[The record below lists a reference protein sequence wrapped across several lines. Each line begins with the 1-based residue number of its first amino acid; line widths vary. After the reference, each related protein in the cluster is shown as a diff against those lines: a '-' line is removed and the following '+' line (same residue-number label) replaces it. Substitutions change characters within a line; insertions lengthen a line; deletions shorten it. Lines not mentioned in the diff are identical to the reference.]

1 MDRRQFLTTTAGI
14 ALGGFAASAP
24 AIAQAKTKLR
34 VGYLH
39 TVAVDGQIWTGM
51 DRGTFDKQG
60 LDLELRQF
68 NTGLEIFQ
76 ALIGG
81 SLDVLAT
88 GAVLSNFPA
97 RGQGKVFLINDIEVA
112 TAQLWIRSD
121 QGIKSFEDLKG
132 KRIAT
137 ATGTTAHVFLD
148 KALRANKIDPKEVEL
163 VNQTM
168 PAAVTAFISGAVPAV
183 ALWVPFNVTVRDKV
197 PGAVKL
203 ADASAYYPQAAII
216 GGWAAA
222 NDYYEPNKETLT
234 KLIKGWAEANDYIVA
249 NSSEAMESLQKAH
262 YSQTPLNGSIQTARS
277 PIGCSNRPTSSWR
290 MPGSRTSRPP
300 ASISIRASISR
311 RLLEVALLTKRQ
323 VSRGDTCLW
332 LAASFNA
339 RRGVRLRFCPVGW
352 QKPKSLVSLLR
363 TAALLDKTTP
373 EEWEQCSAPVAA
385 LRHLRPATSPHAR
398 Q

>member
-1 MDRRQFLTTTAGI
+1 VDRRQFLTTTGI
-14 ALGGFAASAP
+14 TLGGLAISAP
-24 AIAQAKTKLR
+24 AIAQAKTRIR

-51 DRGTFDKQG
+51 DRGMFDKQG
-60 LDLELRQF
+60 IELELRQF

-81 SLDVLAT
+81 SLDVLST

-97 RGQGKVFLINDIEVA
+97 RGQGKVFLLNDIEVA
-112 TAQLWIRSD
+112 TAQLWVRSD

-148 KALRANKIDPKEVEL
+148 KALRANKIDPKDVEL

-216 GGWAAA
+216 GGWAAS
-222 NDYYEPNKETLT
+222 NDYYDANRETLS
-234 KLIKGWAEANDYIVA
+234 KLIKGWAEANDYFMA
-249 NSSEAMESLQKAH
+249 NSDEALTSLQKAH
-262 YSQTPLNGSIQTARS
+262 YSQTPLTDIKESFQGQKMF
-277 PIGCSNRPTSSWR
+277 TSHDWKRLYSDGTVIKWLQQSTDFF
-290 MPGSRTSRPP
+290 MANAGIKDFTP
-300 ASISIRASISR
+300 ASKYFDPDLYLKTIS
-311 RLLEVALLTKRQ
+311 
-323 VSRGDTCLW
+323 
-332 LAASFNA
+332 
-339 RRGVRLRFCPVGW
+339 
-352 QKPKSLVSLLR
+352 
-363 TAALLDKTTP
+363 
-373 EEWEQCSAPVAA
+373 
-385 LRHLRPATSPHAR
+385 
-398 Q
+398 

>member
-1 MDRRQFLTTTAGI
+1 MDRRQFLTTSGL
-14 ALGGFAASAP
+14 ALGSLALGAP
-24 AIAQAKTKLR
+24 AIAQAKTKVR

-51 DRGTFDKQG
+51 DRGSFAKQG
-60 LDLELRQF
+60 LELELRLF

-112 TAQLWIRSD
+112 TAQLWVRSD
-121 QGIKSFEDLKG
+121 QGIKSFADLKG

-137 ATGTTAHVFLD
+137 AIGTTAHVFLD

-163 VNQTM
+163 VNQNM
-168 PAAVTAFISGAVPAV
+168 SAAVTAFISGAVPAV

-203 ADASAYYPQAAII
+203 ADASAYYPEAAII

-222 NDYYEPNKETLT
+222 NTYYDNPANKETLA

-249 NSSEAMESLQKAH
+249 NPKESMTALQKNH
-262 YSQTPLNGSIQTARS
+262 YSQTPMADIDESFKAQKMFTAAEWKTKYADGTVTKWLQQS
-277 PIGCSNRPTSSWR
+277 TDFFMANAGVKDFT
-290 MPGSRTSRPP
+290 P
-300 ASISIRASISR
+300 AS
-311 RLLEVALLTKRQ
+311 KYF
-323 VSRGDTCLW
+323 D
-332 LAASFNA
+332 
-339 RRGVRLRFCPVGW
+339 P
-352 QKPKSLVSLLR
+352 SLYL
-363 TAALLDKTTP
+363 KTI
-373 EEWEQCSAPVAA
+373 A
-385 LRHLRPATSPHAR
+385 
-398 Q
+398 

>member
-1 MDRRQFLTTTAGI
+1 MDRRQFLTTATGA
-14 ALGGFAASAP
+14 ALTGVSLGSP
-24 AIAQAKTKLR
+24 VIAQTRTKIR

-51 DRGTFDKQG
+51 DRGSFEKQG

-81 SLDVLAT
+81 SLDVLST

-112 TAQLWIRSD
+112 TAQLWVRSD
-121 QGIKSFEDLKG
+121 QGIKTFADLKG

-148 KALRANKIDPKEVEL
+148 KALRANKVDPKEVEL
-163 VNQTM
+163 LNQSM

-197 PGAVKL
+197 PGALKL

-216 GGWAAA
+216 GGWAAR
-222 NDYYEPNKETLT
+222 NDYYDGNRETLS
-234 KLIKGWAEANDYIVA
+234 KLIRGWSEANDYIIA
-249 NSSEAMESLQKAH
+249 NSTEAMESLQKNH
-262 YSQTPLNGSIQTARS
+262 YSQTPISDINEQFKAQKMFSSKEWKRLYSDGTVTNWLQQTTDFFMA
-277 PIGCSNRPTSSWR
+277 
-290 MPGSRTSRPP
+290 
-300 ASISIRASISR
+300 
-311 RLLEVALLTKRQ
+311 
-323 VSRGDTCLW
+323 
-332 LAASFNA
+332 NA
-339 RRGVRLRFCPVGW
+339 NIKEF
-352 QKPKSLVSLLR
+352 
-363 TAALLDKTTP
+363 T
-373 EEWEQCSAPVAA
+373 
-385 LRHLRPATSPHAR
+385 PATTYFDPSLYLKAVA
-398 Q
+398 

>member
-1 MDRRQFLTTTAGI
+1 
-14 ALGGFAASAP
+14 
-24 AIAQAKTKLR
+24 
-34 VGYLH
+34 
-39 TVAVDGQIWTGM
+39 M

-112 TAQLWIRSD
+112 TAQLWVRSD

-137 ATGTTAHVFLD
+137 TTGTTAHVFLD

-216 GGWAAA
+216 GGWAAS
-222 NDYYEPNKETLT
+222 NDYYDANKETLA
-234 KLIKGWAEANDYIVA
+234 KLIRGWAEANDYIIA
-249 NSSEAMESLQKAH
+249 NSERSDGRAAEGSLQPDPADGYQGVLPGAEDVH
-262 YSQTPLNGSIQTARS
+262 VPATGSGCTRTGQS
-277 PIGCSNRPTSSWR
+277 PTGCSRSTDFFMANAGIKDFT
-290 MPGSRTSRPP
+290 P
-300 ASISIRASISR
+300 AS
-311 RLLEVALLTKRQ
+311 KYF
-323 VSRGDTCLW
+323 D
-332 LAASFNA
+332 
-339 RRGVRLRFCPVGW
+339 P
-352 QKPKSLVSLLR
+352 SLYL
-363 TAALLDKTTP
+363 KTIG
-373 EEWEQCSAPVAA
+373 
-385 LRHLRPATSPHAR
+385 
-398 Q
+398 